1 MENIEKNKTAYIA
14 SLIITTIVIGVAAG
28 LGADALGYILS
39 FFESLFLSFKESA
52 ELPVSIHIN
61 PWQRFFS
68 VFAGSIIAAI
78 VWYFLHK
85 KWHLTS
91 VNEALEGK
99 KMSFVGISLHDFI
112 QTFYIGT
119 GGSVGREA
127 APREFAAM
135 LAQKWLKL
143 CTKFEKFKLTNDDYK
158 LILAAA
164 AGAGLAGQYVAPLS
178 GTFFAL
184 EILYKKVSRKSI
196 AVCLSMSV
204 IGTLLGTLRDGFT
217 PYYIILH
224 KNLSFNLVPFAIF
237 LGIVLGYFGFVF
249 RKYVAKAKKNRI
261 EDKKILFTLPLAGL
275 MTGAVAYFYPYIM
288 GNGRGIA
295 QMAYNTRHMSNEI
308 VMALLI
314 CLIAKAVVTTYTIYS
329 GAYGGILTPS
339 ISIGAAFGVLTG
351 MIYVLIFPQISL
363 FECGLVGSVAFLT
376 ASQQAPLL
384 AIFLVF
390 ELCHLD
396 VSALIPMGIA
406 AGVSICIGI
415 ILSKEID

>member
-1 MENIEKNKTAYIA
+1 MEKKKVKYLT
-14 SLIITTIVIGVAAG
+14 SLVVTTVVIGTAAG

-39 FFESLFLSFKESA
+39 FFESVFLSFKEKA
-52 ELPVSIHIN
+52 ELPVSIYID

-68 VFAGSIIAAI
+68 VFSGSIIAAI
-78 VWYFLHK
+78 VWFFLHK

-91 VNEALEGK
+91 VNEALKGK
-99 KMSFVGISLHDFI
+99 KMSIVGISLHDFI

-135 LAQKWLKL
+135 LAQNWLRFWN
-143 CTKFEKFKLTNDDYK
+143 KFDDFKLTKDDYK

-184 EILYKKVSRKSI
+184 EMLYKKVTRKSVG
-196 AVCLSMSV
+196 VCLSMSV
-204 IGTLLGTLRDGFT
+204 IATLLGTLRSGFK

-237 LGIVLGYFGFVF
+237 LGIVLGYFGFIF
-249 RKYVAKAKKNRI
+249 RQYVAKAKKNRI
-261 EDKKILFTLPLAGL
+261 EDKRILITLPIAGL

-295 QMAYNTRHMSNEI
+295 QMAYNTKSMSNEI

-314 CLIAKAVVTTYTIYS
+314 CLIGKAVITTYTIFS
-329 GAYGGILTPS
+329 GAYGGVLTPS
-339 ISIGAAFGVLTG
+339 ISIGAAFGVLMG
-351 MIYVLIFPQISL
+351 MLYILIFPHISL
-363 FECGLVGSVAFLT
+363 FECGLIGSVAFLT

-406 AGVSICIGI
+406 AGVSICMGLF
-415 ILSKEID
+415 LSKELE